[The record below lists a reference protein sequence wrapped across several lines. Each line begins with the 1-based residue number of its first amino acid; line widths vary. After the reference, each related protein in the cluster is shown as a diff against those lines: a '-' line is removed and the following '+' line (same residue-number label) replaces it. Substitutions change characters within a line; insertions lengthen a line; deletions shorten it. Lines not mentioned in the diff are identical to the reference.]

1 VPVSIVY
8 ETHGTTVDNENGTA
22 TGWLPGRLSEVG
34 RVNAAALGR
43 RRRDD
48 GVDLVISSDLD
59 RALETCRI
67 AFDGS
72 GIEVRTDARL
82 RECDYGDLNGAPT
95 EVVHAERLA
104 RVDRPFPGGQSYREV
119 TAGLRQLLDELLR
132 DHEGSRIVLV
142 GHAATR
148 FGLDHLFT
156 GRPLE
161 RAVTA
166 PFAWREGWEYV
177 LDGVWPQLSLADGAA
192 ALAMRDE
199 LVEVYRAAF
208 TAPPYDETEESV
220 QRFAAETLPKHAE
233 RDGFRLVTLRLAG
246 DLVGWGYGYTGE
258 HGQWWTDRVASSAP
272 ADVAGD
278 WLGGHFEVVELA
290 VIPQAQHRGFGAAL
304 TDALVHAVPH
314 DRALLTTYAGDR
326 PAPRLYARL
335 GWQRLASGVLDG
347 SDLWG
352 LDLGSGRLRG
362 WRPEI
367 YSSSPTDRSSS

>member
-72 GIEVRTDARL
+72 GIEVRTDRRL
-82 RECDYGDLNGAPT
+82 RECDYGELNGAPVD
-95 EVVHAERLA
+95 VVHAERLA
-104 RVDRPFPGGQSYREV
+104 RVDEPYPGGQSYREV
-119 TAGLRQLLDELLR
+119 TAGLRELLGELLR
-132 DHEGSRIVLV
+132 EHDGARIVLV

-161 RAVTA
+161 GALAA
-166 PFAWREGWEYV
+166 PFAWREGWEYH
-177 LDGVWPQLSLADGAA
+177 LDGAWPQLGVVDGPG
-192 ALAMRDE
+192 ALAVRDE

-208 TAPPYDETEESV
+208 SAPPPDVTEASV
-220 QRFAAETLPKHAE
+220 CRFATETLPRHAA
-233 RDGFRLVTLRLAG
+233 RDGFRLATLRLAG
-246 DLVGWGYGYTGE
+246 DLVGWVHGYTGE
-258 HGQWWTDRVASSAP
+258 HGQWWTDRIAATVP
-272 ADVAGD
+272 ADLAGA
-278 WLGGHFEVVELA
+278 WLGGHFEVAELA
-290 VIPQAQHRGFGAAL
+290 VSPRAQHRGFGAAL
-304 TDALVHAVPH
+304 MDAVLLAVPH
-314 DRALLTTYAGDR
+314 DRALLSTCADDR
-326 PAPRLYARL
+326 PAPRLCARL
-335 GWQRLASGVLDG
+335 GWQRLATGVLDG

-352 LDLGSGRLRG
+352 LDRRRTRLRG
-362 WRPEI
+362 
-367 YSSSPTDRSSS
+367 